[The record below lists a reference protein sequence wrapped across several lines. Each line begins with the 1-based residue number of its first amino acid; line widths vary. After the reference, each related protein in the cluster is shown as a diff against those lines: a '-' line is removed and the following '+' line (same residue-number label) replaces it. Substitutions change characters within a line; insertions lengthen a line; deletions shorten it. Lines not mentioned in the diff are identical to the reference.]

1 MRKRYVNKYIWR
13 YYITLITSCNL
24 QKENSNINQL
34 LFIKINQTGGNKQM
48 IGKLLTIDDQKISRI
63 DI

>member
-1 MRKRYVNKYIWR
+1 MGKRYVNKYVWR

-34 LFIKINQTGGNKQM
+34 LFIKINQTKGNKQM
-48 IGKLLTIDDQKISRI
+48 IGKLLTIDI
-63 DI
+63 